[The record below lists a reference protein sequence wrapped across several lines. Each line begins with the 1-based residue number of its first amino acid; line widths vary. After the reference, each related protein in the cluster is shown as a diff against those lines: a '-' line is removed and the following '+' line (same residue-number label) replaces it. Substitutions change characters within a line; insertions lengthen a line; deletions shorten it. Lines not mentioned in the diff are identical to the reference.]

1 MCTMISLT
9 TQIEGT
15 GKGPSGWFP
24 VSQANVGFDHPFNAP
39 YDHAIL
45 LDFVNPGLGPSA
57 RVAVEMSLDSGR
69 ALLER
74 LRAAIDEAER
84 TGL

>member
-45 LDFVNPGLGPSA
+45 LDFVNPSLGPSA